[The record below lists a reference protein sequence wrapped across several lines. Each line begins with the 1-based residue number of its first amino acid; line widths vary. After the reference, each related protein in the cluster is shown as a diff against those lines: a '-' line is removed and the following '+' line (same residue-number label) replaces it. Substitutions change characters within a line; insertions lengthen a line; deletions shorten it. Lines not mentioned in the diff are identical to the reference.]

1 MKLRPPASAWESAL
15 LEVELSPST
24 PEWVP
29 SERISLE
36 WATTSAAGVGYGVVR
51 VVPVVES
58 LSKLCRGARQ
68 DVSDAAPLKTREG
81 TWRRA

>member
-1 MKLRPPASAWESAL
+1 MKLRPPASTWETTL
-15 LEVELSPST
+15 LEVELSPT
-24 PEWVP
+24 APKWMP
-29 SERISLE
+29 SERVSLE
-36 WATTSAAGVGYGVVR
+36 WAAAPAAGVGHGIVR

-81 TWRRA
+81 T

>member
-1 MKLRPPASAWESAL
+1 MELRPPTTWKSTL

-29 SERISLE
+29 SERVSLE
-36 WATTSAAGVGYGVVR
+36 WAATSATSVSHGIVR

-58 LSKLCRGARQ
+58 LSELCRGARQ

-81 TWRRA
+81 T